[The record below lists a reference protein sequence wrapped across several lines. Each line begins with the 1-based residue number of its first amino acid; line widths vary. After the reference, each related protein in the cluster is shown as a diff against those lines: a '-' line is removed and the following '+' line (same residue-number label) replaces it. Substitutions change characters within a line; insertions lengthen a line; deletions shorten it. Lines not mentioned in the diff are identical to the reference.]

1 MNCMNVTRD
10 EEVRA
15 KLAQILNDNH
25 GYLRSGDLPNHG
37 LSKKHL
43 ASGETEIVSDKVES
57 WCNVKRRM
65 ALVPSDDLG

>member
-1 MNCMNVTRD
+1 MT

-25 GYLRSGDLPNHG
+25 G

-43 ASGETEIVSDKVES
+43 ASLVADGVLHRVKDLTTEPMPIFYRAGVVQGK
-57 WCNVKRRM
+57 N
-65 ALVPSDDLG
+65 DDCHEKARGHTIY